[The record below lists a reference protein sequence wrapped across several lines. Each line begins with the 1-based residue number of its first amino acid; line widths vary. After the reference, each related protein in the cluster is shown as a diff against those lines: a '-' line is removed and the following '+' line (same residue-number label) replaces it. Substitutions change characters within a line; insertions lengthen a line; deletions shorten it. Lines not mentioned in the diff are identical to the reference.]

1 MLGGRPRNFSTA
13 AGFETTMLSMRV
25 CAGLVLSVAL
35 CLGAGVAPAGAATY
49 CADAFPATAT
59 GGACPGPPTT
69 IQGAL
74 DLASAHPG
82 PDTVGLNSGYYSG
95 SPNLTYSDGGQPDNA
110 VTITAMPTC
119 GKYGCDLVQVTGGAS
134 TGSLLSFGGGG
145 GADVTV
151 SGFGLYADHGAVA
164 LTLPPGGT
172 AKSVSMGAADG
183 GVVVRME
190 GTPARPSVMYGGGAS
205 ARRSGSSRGVGVDV
219 IGQGV
224 LEQVRL
230 SGDIGARVRPGG
242 HLDVFAG
249 TLQSTVGVTGA
260 SARVVGT
267 VVNQTYQGDRTNGER
282 AIAFEAACAA
292 PDSPDA
298 ELSVTNVTVIGGGR
312 PDTTGVRAVG
322 RGGNGSACDATAR
335 MSSTILS
342 RVTTPLDASGEPGT
356 GAAPDDGRARV
367 EAAYS
372 NFDAEAIVSS
382 GPAEIE
388 TSKPGRN
395 MDTSSGFQEWR
406 LESSTGPEALL
417 DFVGLRVD
425 SPMINRGDPAE
436 PEPWERP
443 WIRVAYG
450 RRDIGAYEYFF
461 APGLGLHTTPSTP
474 IPPGRPVR
482 IMAYGITSGSEPVD
496 VRWTL
501 SDGTAS
507 SGWEVIRTYPRP
519 GAYKERVVA
528 TDPAGHA
535 VDNSLTIRVVPQR
548 ILSLRLTRPRFRPT
562 KDGEGSTRRGTAI
575 DIDVAASDT
584 VVFRVE
590 RHVRRKG
597 SHRRRW
603 VRVRGSFGEQV
614 EPQWAEPLFSGW
626 VAGKRLT
633 PGRYRLVATAS
644 AAPKRPARARFTII
658 R

>member
-1 MLGGRPRNFSTA
+1 
-13 AGFETTMLSMRV
+13 MLSMRV
-25 CAGLVLSVAL
+25 CAGLVLSAVL
-35 CLGAGVAPAGAATY
+35 CSAAAVAPAGAATY
-49 CADAFPATAT
+49 CADAFLATAT
-59 GGACPGPPTT
+59 GGACPGPPTGLQT
-69 IQGAL
+69 AL

-82 PDTVGLNSGYYSG
+82 PDTVGLNSGYYKQS
-95 SPNLTYSDGGQPDNA
+95 SNLTYSDRGQPDNS
-110 VTITAMPTC
+110 VTITAMPSC
-119 GKYGCDLVQVTGGAS
+119 DRYGCNPANVDGGAAA
-134 TGSLLSFGGGG
+134 GSLLSFVGGG

-151 SGFGLYADHGAVA
+151 SGLGLYAEHGAVA

-183 GVVVRME
+183 GVAVRME
-190 GTPARPSVMYGGGAS
+190 GTPARPSVMYGGGTGV
-205 ARRSGSSRGVGVDV
+205 RRNGSSRGVGVDV
-219 IGQGV
+219 IGHGV
-224 LEQVRL
+224 LEHVRL
-230 SGDIGARVRPGG
+230 SGDIGARVGPGG

-260 SARVVGT
+260 SVRVVGT
-267 VVNQTYQGDRTNGER
+267 VVNQTYQGDRTGGER
-282 AIAFEAACAA
+282 AIAFEAACAGPEA
-292 PDSPDA
+292 PDA

-312 PDTTGVRAVG
+312 TDTTGVRAVG

-335 MSSTILS
+335 ISSTILS

-356 GAAPDDGRARV
+356 GAAPEDGRARV

-382 GPAEIE
+382 GPAELE

-417 DFVGLRVD
+417 DFVGVRVD
-425 SPMINRGDPAE
+425 SPMINRGDPAK
-436 PEPWERP
+436 PEPWQRP

-461 APGLGLHTTPSTP
+461 APALGVHTMPATP

-482 IMAYGITSGSEPVD
+482 IIAYGFTSGSEPVA

-501 SDGTAS
+501 SDGTTS
-507 SGWEVIRTYPRP
+507 SGWEVIRTYRRP
-519 GAYKERVVA
+519 GTYKERVVV
-528 TDPAGHA
+528 TDPAGHTA
-535 VDNSLTIRVVPQR
+535 DNSLTVRAIPQR
-548 ILSLRLTRPRFRPT
+548 ILSLRLTRTRFRPT

-590 RHVRRKG
+590 RYVGRKG
-597 SHRRRW
+597 PGRRRW
-603 VRVRGSFGEQV
+603 VRVPGSFEEQV

-626 VAGKRLT
+626 VAGKRLK